1 MAETKKMTDK
11 NIVVLVGG
19 VGGAKLAYGLSQC
32 LSAGQLTIIVNVAD
46 DFWNYGLRICPDSDT
61 IMYTLGGVVDPVNG
75 WGVEGDTRQMLAAL
89 RRYGQDPWFGLG
101 DQDLATHLIR
111 THLLRE
117 GWRLTDVTRRLSRGL
132 GVEHP
137 LLPVTDDSVATMVN
151 TVEHGEIGFQTYFVR
166 HHWQPIVRSLRYD
179 GIDSAQ
185 ITPEVRHA
193 LETADAIIFGPSNPW
208 LSIQPILEIPTM
220 RELLTSRAIPRIAV
234 TPIIGGAAV
243 KGPAAKIMGEL
254 GLPVT
259 SQSVAQFYRD
269 VVNGFVD
276 DDINPDFE
284 LDNLKIVKLN
294 TLMVTNQDKINLAYK
309 LLDWVEDRI

>member
-1 MAETKKMTDK
+1 
-11 NIVVLVGG
+11 
-19 VGGAKLAYGLSQC
+19 
-32 LSAGQLTIIVNVAD
+32 
-46 DFWNYGLRICPDSDT
+46 
-61 IMYTLGGVVDPVNG
+61 
-75 WGVEGDTRQMLAAL
+75 MLAAL
-89 RRYGQDPWFGLG
+89 RRYGEDPWFGLG
-101 DQDLATHLIR
+101 DQDLATHVIR

-137 LLPVTDDSVATMVN
+137 LLPVTDDPVATMVN
-151 TVEHGEIGFQTYFVR
+151 TVEHGEIAFQTYFVR
-166 HHWQPIVRSLRYD
+166 HRWQPVVRSLRYD
-179 GIDSAQ
+179 GIGGAQ
-185 ITPEVRHA
+185 ITPEVRQA

-208 LSIQPILEIPTM
+208 LSIQPILDIPTM

-259 SQSVAQFYRD
+259 SQSVAHFYGD
-269 VVNGFVD
+269 VVTGFVD

-284 LDNLKIVKLN
+284 LDDLKIVKLN

-309 LLDWVEDRI
+309 LLDWVEDWI